1 MVIGGTGTTGHRV
14 AAGLTQLGQPV
25 RIGSRRAD
33 PPFEWSD
40 PTTWAPVLTG
50 AGAMYIAYSPDLAA
64 PGAGD
69 TVVALTNVAA
79 EHGVRRL
86 VLLSGRGESRAQ
98 AAEAAVGAAADAAGV
113 AWTVVRS
120 AWFAQNLSEN
130 FLLPMVLDGVIALPA
145 GDVGEPFVDVDD
157 VAAVAVAA
165 LTEDGHDGQVYE
177 VTGLRLVTFADLA
190 AELTAAV
197 RRPITYLPV
206 TPAEFV
212 AGAID
217 HGVPTAE
224 AEMLGELFAE
234 ILDGHNSHL
243 TDGVVRALGRQPR
256 DIGDYIAQT
265 ATTGVWNV
273 EARV

>member
-1 MVIGGTGTTGHRV
+1 MATVLGAESSRSGTVLELRDADDGRLLATARV
-14 AAGLTQLGQPV
+14 AHRDLDPYRQDPASWWDSLVEAAGRLAAGA
-25 RIGSRRAD
+25 G
-33 PPFEWSD
+33 
-40 PTTWAPVLTG
+40 PVL
-50 AGAMYIAYSPDLAA
+50 
-64 PGAGD
+64 
-69 TVVALTNVAA
+69 
-79 EHGVRRL
+79 
-86 VLLSGRGESRAQ
+86 
-98 AAEAAVGAAADAAGV
+98 
-113 AWTVVRS
+113 
-120 AWFAQNLSEN
+120 
-130 FLLPMVLDGVIALPA
+130 
-145 GDVGEPFVDVDD
+145 D

-165 LTEDGHDGQVYE
+165 LTEDGHDGQIYE
-177 VTGLRLVTFADLA
+177 VTGPRLVTFADLA